1 LPPPIIHWE
10 EIRQVAVQEDSQGR
24 ALEGRHKVL
33 GCEEVSGSRRILCIG
48 VPGSSPELSVNR
60 LQSVAA
66 LSFIPDAAF
75 PEERQAA
82 IADLPQPSDAVAKD
96 DLVWVHSILQAAKE
110 LNQSSFDG
118 VWIDREYLPQ
128 MGQWAGLLQ
137 SSEMLRDMPEG
148 VALLDD
154 HHRVLWANK
163 RLLKWSRKDLSNAAV
178 TFYELLDNPE
188 IMGPDFCPFHTAMA
202 TGVESSS
209 TLHSADNRYFQVH
222 AAPIGVNTAND
233 ANGMS
238 DADPSSDTQSDTHSD
253 TASDTSGQTYS
264 VSATTPATHLI
275 VTVGDITEEIL
286 QQQKIAAIH
295 KAGRE
300 LADLR
305 PREIFMMEVDD
316 RIDLLKENIRH
327 YLSDLLNFEVIEIR
341 LLEQATGNLVPLLSV
356 GIDQEAAD
364 RKLYAQPRGNGI
376 TGYVAASGMSYIC
389 QDVVNDPLFIPGVAA
404 AKSSLTVPLI
414 LHDQILGT
422 INVES
427 FEPAAFGE
435 SDLQFLEI
443 FARDVAFA
451 LNTLELLV
459 AQKANTAQ
467 QSCDA
472 IHSAVALPVDE
483 ILNDA
488 VNVMEGYIGHQSEV
502 VDRLRRI
509 LQNARD
515 IKQTIQQIG
524 QKMTPLEAVPA
535 GVAGEQHAALSGKR
549 ILVVDEDGSVR
560 DDAHRLLERYGCIV
574 ETAHEGKEAV
584 MMVRSSGGEGSYD
597 VIISDIKLPDFSGYQ
612 LMCRLSE
619 IMPRVP
625 MVLMTG
631 FGYDPG
637 HSIVKARQAGLH
649 PKGVLFKPFRL
660 DQLIDVVETILEVN
674 RNAATV

>member
-1 LPPPIIHWE
+1 MT
-10 EIRQVAVQEDSQGR
+10 V
-24 ALEGRHKVL
+24 
-33 GCEEVSGSRRILCIG
+33 GSDPKILCVG
-48 VPGSSPELSVNR
+48 QPHLVDGTLGEGPAGCRLVYVDTLAEAVN
-60 LQSVAA
+60 A
-66 LSFIPDAAF
+66 LGQQAF
-75 PEERQAA
+75 A
-82 IADLPQPSDAVAKD
+82 
-96 DLVWVHSILQAAKE
+96 
-110 LNQSSFDG
+110 G
-118 VWIDREYLPQ
+118 VWITEEHLPET
-128 MGQWAGLLQ
+128 GQLAGLLL
-137 SSEMLRDMPEG
+137 SSTMLSDLPEG

-154 HHRVLWANK
+154 HHRVLWANR
-163 RLLKWSRKDLSNAAV
+163 RLLNWAGLESLPPGAL
-178 TFYELLDNPE
+178 FYELLGNPE

-202 TGVESSS
+202 TGTQSSS
-209 TLHSADNRYFQVH
+209 TLHSSENRYFQVH
-222 AAPIGVNTAND
+222 AAPIVSVATPFRAKRLIRGELPTTTP
-233 ANGMS
+233 
-238 DADPSSDTQSDTHSD
+238 DPLPPD
-253 TASDTSGQTYS
+253 TAATSSHTAASPPRPAPPADARYS
-264 VSATTPATHLI
+264 PDGGGDDQPLPRHLI
-275 VTVGDITEEIL
+275 VTIGDITEEIL

-305 PREIFMMEVDD
+305 PAEIFMMEVDE
-316 RIDLLKENIRH
+316 RIELLKENIRH

-341 LLEQATGNLVPLLSV
+341 LLEHATGNLVPLLSV

-364 RKLYAQPRGNGI
+364 RKLFAQPRGNGI

-389 QDVVNDPLFIPGVAA
+389 QDVVNDPLFIPGVADS
-404 AKSSLTVPLI
+404 KSSLTVPLI

-427 FEPAAFGE
+427 FEVDAFGE

-488 VNVMEGYIGHQSEV
+488 VNVMEGYIGHQGEV

-524 QKMTPLEAVPA
+524 QRMTPLEAVPV
-535 GVAGEQHAALSGKR
+535 GMQSEQHALLSGKR
-549 ILVVDEDGSVR
+549 ILVVDEDSSVR

-649 PKGVLFKPFRL
+649 PKAVLFKPFRL

-674 RNAATV
+674 RNVAAV

>member
-1 LPPPIIHWE
+1 MAGESTHKLLCVGQPPFPADCVGKLDGELVVVESVHD
-10 EIRQVAVQEDSQGR
+10 AVSQLTLD
-24 ALEGRHKVL
+24 AF
-33 GCEEVSGSRRILCIG
+33 SGLYI
-48 VPGSSPELSVNR
+48 SPEN
-60 LQSVAA
+60 
-66 LSFIPDAAF
+66 
-75 PEERQAA
+75 
-82 IADLPQPSDAVAKD
+82 LPQTGQLAGF
-96 DLVWVHSILQAAKE
+96 LL
-110 LNQSSFDG
+110 SST
-118 VWIDREYLPQ
+118 
-128 MGQWAGLLQ
+128 
-137 SSEMLRDMPEG
+137 MLSDMPEG

-154 HHRVLWANK
+154 HQRVLWANR
-163 RLLKWSRKDLSNAAV
+163 RLLQWSGKETLPPGT
-178 TFYELLDNPE
+178 TFYELLGNPE

-202 TGVESSS
+202 TGCESSS
-209 TLHSADNRYFQVH
+209 TLHSSENRYFQVH
-222 AAPIGVNTAND
+222 AAPVVSHPEWAGR
-233 ANGMS
+233 S
-238 DADPSSDTQSDTHSD
+238 DSNSEGTLSDVEEVQKLSSGSR
-253 TASDTSGQTYS
+253 
-264 VSATTPATHLI
+264 HLI
-275 VTVGDITEEIL
+275 VTVGDITAEIL

-305 PREIFMMEVDD
+305 PAEIFMMEVDE
-316 RIDLLKENIRH
+316 RIELLKENIRH

-341 LLEQATGNLVPLLSV
+341 LLEHATGNLVPLLSV

-364 RKLYAQPRGNGI
+364 RKLFAQPRGNGI

-389 QDVVNDPLFIPGVAA
+389 QDVVNDPLFIPGVADS
-404 AKSSLTVPLI
+404 KSSLTVPLV

-427 FEPAAFGE
+427 FFADAFSD

-488 VNVMEGYIGHQSEV
+488 VNVMEGYIGHQGEI

-509 LQNARD
+509 LRNARD

-524 QKMTPLEAVPA
+524 QRMTPLEAVPVGLQSA
-535 GVAGEQHAALSGKR
+535 QHALLSGKR

-619 IMPRVP
+619 IMSRVP

-649 PKGVLFKPFRL
+649 PKAVLYKPFRL
-660 DQLIDVVETILEVN
+660 DQLIDVVETILEVS
-674 RNAATV
+674 RKEAAV

>member
-1 LPPPIIHWE
+1 MSV
-10 EIRQVAVQEDSQGR
+10 VAAQ
-24 ALEGRHKVL
+24 K
-33 GCEEVSGSRRILCIG
+33 ILCVG
-48 VPGSSPELSVNR
+48 KPLRPTDVFANRFELVHVDS
-60 LQSVAA
+60 LPAA
-66 LSFIPDAAF
+66 LDQLSEQRFSGLWIEPDNL
-75 PEERQAA
+75 PET
-82 IADLPQPSDAVAKD
+82 
-96 DLVWVHSILQAAKE
+96 
-110 LNQSSFDG
+110 
-118 VWIDREYLPQ
+118 
-128 MGQWAGLLQ
+128 GQLAGL
-137 SSEMLRDMPEG
+137 MLSNTMLSDMPEG
-148 VALLDD
+148 VALLDE
-154 HHRVLWANK
+154 HHRVLWANR
-163 RLLKWSRKDLSNAAV
+163 RLLEWCRQSKLTPGAS
-178 TFYELLDNPE
+178 FYELLGNPE

-202 TGVESSS
+202 TGMEASS
-209 TLHSADNRYFQVH
+209 TLHDAENRYFQVH
-222 AAPIGVNTAND
+222 AAPISTMGPLADPTDDEEADGGQSDLGASRTEATAVD
-233 ANGMS
+233 ANAGL
-238 DADPSSDTQSDTHSD
+238 PQ
-253 TASDTSGQTYS
+253 
-264 VSATTPATHLI
+264 HLI
-275 VTVGDITEEIL
+275 VTVGEITEEIL
-286 QQQKIAAIH
+286 QQQKLAAIH
-295 KAGRE
+295 KAGRD

-305 PREIFMMEVDD
+305 PTEIFMMEVDE
-316 RIDLLKENIRH
+316 RIELLKENIRH

-341 LLEQATGNLVPLLSV
+341 LLEHATGNLVPLLSV
-356 GIDQEAAD
+356 GIDQDAAD
-364 RKLYAQPRGNGI
+364 RKLFAQPRGNGI

-389 QDVVNDPLFIPGVAA
+389 QDVVNDPLFIPGVASS
-404 AKSSLTVPLI
+404 KSSLTVPLV

-427 FEPAAFGE
+427 FEVEAFRD

-488 VNVMEGYIGHQSEV
+488 VNVMEGYIGHQGEI

-524 QKMTPLEAVPA
+524 QRMTPLEAVPV
-535 GVAGEQHAALSGKR
+535 GLQSSQHALLSGKR
-549 ILVVDEDGSVR
+549 ILVVDEDSSVR

-584 MMVRSSGGEGSYD
+584 MMVRGSGGAGSYD
-597 VIISDIKLPDFSGYQ
+597 VIISDIRLPDFSGYQ
-612 LMCRLSE
+612 LMCRLGE
-619 IMPRVP
+619 LMERVP

-649 PKGVLFKPFRL
+649 PKAILFKPFRL
-660 DQLIDVVETILEVN
+660 DQLIEVVETILEVN
-674 RNAATV
+674 RK